1 MVQGNSPFVSPEAR
15 SKATGIGENRT
26 PPFSPATRPGSRTPP
41 RRPVE
46 ALEWAGAGDRCA
58 LAAADAIARP
68 AAALG
73 VDVVVVE
80 GLAVVAIGP
89 LGVEAGKQRRDV
101 DAPGAA
107 LDAVAAGCAGNHV
120 LPVHD
125 VDHARKP
132 GQLLL
137 RQRLEGRERLDVLR
151 HLLGGAHAR
160 QDHRHALVAAGK
172 AQRVAGR
179 SVRAGL
185 GQRLGRGRRQG
196 GQGAALDGLHDH
208 DRLAVGAADLVAG
221 AALDRDVVPVKV
233 VELQL
238 HAFDLGVLGQDLVQ
252 DLGGVVEA
260 NAKVTHAAVAY
271 QLVGLLIGT
280 EALVLG
286 VALAALRVHEQQVEV
301 LDAAGGKLLLKQ
313 WDNLLGAVEVAVGEL
328 VHQEV
333 LVAGV
338 AAGERLAD
346 GGLALALQVDVGGV
360 KVVEA
365 GGQEG
370 VHHLAE
376 LRDIDLAVLQ
386 SRQPHAAKAEPA
398 AGVLEG
404 VCLRH
409 SRSSPRGLK
418 RVTKGQSPCH
428 PGMPR
433 GVPFTR

>member
-1 MVQGNSPFVSPEAR
+1 MLRGNSPFVSPEAR

-26 PPFSPATRPGSRTPP
+26 PPFSPATRPGPRTPP
-41 RRPVE
+41 RRPAE
-46 ALEWAGAGDRCA
+46 AFEWAGAGDRCA
-58 LAAADAIARP
+58 RTCRSGCSRSPGRGPWCGRCCSRRP
-68 AAALG
+68 G
-73 VDVVVVE
+73 P
-80 GLAVVAIGP
+80 GAVGP

-132 GQLLL
+132 GQLFL
-137 RQRLEGRERLDVLR
+137 RQRLEGREGLDVLR

-160 QDHRHALVAAGK
+160 QDYRHALVAAGK

-238 HAFDLGVLGQDLVQ
+238 HAFDFGVLGQDLVQ

-260 NAKVTHAAVAY
+260 DAKVAHAAVSH
-271 QLVGLLIGT
+271 QLVGLLVGT
-280 EALVLG
+280 
-286 VALAALRVHEQQVEV
+286 
-301 LDAAGGKLLLKQ
+301 
-313 WDNLLGAVEVAVGEL
+313 
-328 VHQEV
+328 
-333 LVAGV
+333 
-338 AAGERLAD
+338 
-346 GGLALALQVDVGGV
+346 
-360 KVVEA
+360 
-365 GGQEG
+365 
-370 VHHLAE
+370 
-376 LRDIDLAVLQ
+376 
-386 SRQPHAAKAEPA
+386 
-398 AGVLEG
+398 
-404 VCLRH
+404 
-409 SRSSPRGLK
+409 
-418 RVTKGQSPCH
+418 
-428 PGMPR
+428 
-433 GVPFTR
+433 